1 MIRHNLKSSRVVG
14 YGISQEGPASPR
26 LLKSKIEKRL
36 LAVGPEY
43 LALTLTL
50 VISGTT
56 GGTWAANKILNRFT
70 ERAKQIEILINTQ
83 ERKLENL
90 EEKVNRLPLDYVL
103 KVDFLREI
111 KEMHDNFKQIN
122 MKLDKLVEKLLS
134 K

>member
-1 MIRHNLKSSRVVG
+1 M
-14 YGISQEGPASPR
+14 
-26 LLKSKIEKRL
+26 
-36 LAVGPEY
+36 GPEY
-43 LALTLTL
+43 LALVITL
-50 VISGTT
+50 VVSGVS
-56 GGTWAANKILNRFT
+56 GGSWTANKILGRFS
-70 ERAKQIEILINTQ
+70 ERARQLASAVENQ
-83 ERKLENL
+83 ERKLDNL

>member
-1 MIRHNLKSSRVVG
+1 M
-14 YGISQEGPASPR
+14 
-26 LLKSKIEKRL
+26 
-36 LAVGPEY
+36 GPEY
-43 LALTLTL
+43 LALLITL
-50 VISGTT
+50 VVSGVS
-56 GGTWAANKILNRFT
+56 GGSWTANKILGRFS
-70 ERAKQIEILINTQ
+70 ERARQIASAVDNQ
-83 ERKLENL
+83 ERKLDNL